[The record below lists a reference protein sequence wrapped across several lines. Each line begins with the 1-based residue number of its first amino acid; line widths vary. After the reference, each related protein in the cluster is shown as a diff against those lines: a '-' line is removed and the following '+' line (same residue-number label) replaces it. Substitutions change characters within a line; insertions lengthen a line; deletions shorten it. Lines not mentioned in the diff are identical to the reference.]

1 MSSYISDR
9 VKEASSHQGLIVAV
23 AAAAV
28 LFGGLSLTKV
38 VLYGALVWGVWSMM
52 KRDQIMAELETEVKL
67 LKKELQD
74 QAKIHDRLDV
84 AIEKLTDVSNSIHRM
99 LAVHEEKIARQEEAI
114 FEAEQKIE
122 VRRSELLIKIDEL
135 HSRVTTNTKEIMT
148 AAAAQHQQQNKEIQK
163 MRDELISRVGVLE
176 KWRHVLIGGS
186 IVIGFML
193 HKFVN
198 FGS

>member
-1 MSSYISDR
+1 
-9 VKEASSHQGLIVAV
+9 
-23 AAAAV
+23 
-28 LFGGLSLTKV
+28 
-38 VLYGALVWGVWSMM
+38 
-52 KRDQIMAELETEVKL
+52 MAELETEVKL

-74 QAKIHDRLDV
+74 QAKIHDRLDI

-148 AAAAQHQQQNKEIQK
+148 AASAQHQQQNKEIQR

-186 IVIGFML
+186 IVVGFML
-193 HKFVN
+193 HKFID
-198 FGS
+198 FSS

>member
-1 MSSYISDR
+1 
-9 VKEASSHQGLIVAV
+9 
-23 AAAAV
+23 
-28 LFGGLSLTKV
+28 
-38 VLYGALVWGVWSMM
+38 
-52 KRDQIMAELETEVKL
+52 MAELETEVKL
-67 LKKELQD
+67 LKKELHD
-74 QAKIHDRLDV
+74 QKKIHDRLDI

-148 AAAAQHQQQNKEIQK
+148 AASAQHQQQNKEIQK

-186 IVIGFML
+186 IVVGFML
-193 HKFVN
+193 HKFID
-198 FGS
+198 FSS

>member
-1 MSSYISDR
+1 
-9 VKEASSHQGLIVAV
+9 
-23 AAAAV
+23 
-28 LFGGLSLTKV
+28 
-38 VLYGALVWGVWSMM
+38 
-52 KRDQIMAELETEVKL
+52 MAELETEVKL

-74 QAKIHDRLDV
+74 QAKIHDRLDI

-148 AAAAQHQQQNKEIQK
+148 AASAQHQQQNKEIQK